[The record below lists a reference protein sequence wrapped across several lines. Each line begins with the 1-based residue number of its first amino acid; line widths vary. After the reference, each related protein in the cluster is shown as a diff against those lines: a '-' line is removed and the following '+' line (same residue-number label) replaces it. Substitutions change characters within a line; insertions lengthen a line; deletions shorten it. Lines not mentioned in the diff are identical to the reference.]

1 MLYAVWKTL
10 GYIYTRVLH
19 NDEPFTDEEI
29 ENIDNNSVSVF
40 TVKELNELNNKRDEA
55 KRLNR
60 VDLMFTWQ
68 CLQDRAEFEPDDTFS
83 QKTAVRCYIE
93 AIRSGE
99 SGSSLKLWE
108 EDQDKFLK
116 SDSMNRAANHR

>member
-1 MLYAVWKTL
+1 MYLGIAAAYSLFMLYAVWKTL

-60 VDLMFTWQ
+60 VDLMFTW
-68 CLQDRAEFEPDDTFS
+68 
-83 QKTAVRCYIE
+83 
-93 AIRSGE
+93 
-99 SGSSLKLWE
+99 
-108 EDQDKFLK
+108 
-116 SDSMNRAANHR
+116 